1 MYYNYVFLLKK
12 IFFYYSSL
20 WFSKNNIILVLKYL
34 WKIGFELNLDYI
46 WDRVIFYFGRYRV
59 YFGLWLVYFGEIW
72 KKIGDGLSIMFKCK

>member
-46 WDRVIFYFGRYRV
+46 W
-59 YFGLWLVYFGEIW
+59 WLIGEIGLFF
-72 KKIGDGLSIMFKCK
+72 ILGDIEFILGYG